1 MLLIDCIGAAAGV
14 LTSASYLPQMYKIW
28 KTKSARDISTG
39 MFVGLYIGIC
49 LWLWYA
55 VMISAFHMLVA
66 NCVTLLLMSGILAL
80 KYRYRHAGESTRCQ
94 MAESESAGIPRA
106 TELV

>member
-28 KTKSARDISTG
+28 KTKSAKDISTG
-39 MFVGLYIGIC
+39 MFVGLYVGIC

-66 NCVTLLLMSGILAL
+66 NCVTLLLMTGILAL
-80 KYRYRHAGESTRCQ
+80 KYRYRHAGEATYCQ
-94 MAESESAGIPRA
+94 MARRESVDMPHA
-106 TELV
+106 TESV